1 MSHRTSIA
9 TEGSEGVQ
17 SEESDGEQQDI
28 GSDKGKEAMKG
39 KLKWTM
45 RRKSDLVIKDEQ
57 RKALVNNNE
66 VNNNSNNNGAVKNIR
81 MENKK

>member
-1 MSHRTSIA
+1 MI
-9 TEGSEGVQ
+9 
-17 SEESDGEQQDI
+17 
-28 GSDKGKEAMKG
+28 KGKEAMKG

-66 VNNNSNNNGAVKNIR
+66 VNNNSNNNGAVKNIS
-81 MENKK
+81 MVNKK